1 MGKQLSFRQAW
12 LLAEVE
18 KKQLELLRKR
28 SRRLGQIL
36 SVKSKKEGEK

>member
-1 MGKQLSFRQAW
+1 MTVGTQLSFRQAW

-28 SRRLGQIL
+28 FRRLSQIL
-36 SVKSKKEGEK
+36 GIIPQKKK